1 MSHPHRPGASDS
13 VAVNLRHRIA
23 VLVMILIGVSA
34 VVLFWGDPGLHQV
47 QAPPAHADTRLQAP
61 LAAAPARSHSDPRT
75 LMIPKLGLATD
86 LDSIG
91 LKSDGTV
98 DDPATFV
105 RPSWYRPGV
114 APGDRGSAVILGHV
128 DSYRGPAVFF
138 RLGELTAGDLVE
150 VARTDGS
157 TLRFQ
162 VDHTMTVSKDAFPN
176 QQVYGDHGDAEL
188 QLVTCGGSFDTATRS
203 YRSNVIVFTKLVGS
217 Y

>member
-1 MSHPHRPGASDS
+1 M
-13 VAVNLRHRIA
+13 NLRHRIA
-23 VLVMILIGVSA
+23 VLLIILAGASA
-34 VVLFWGDPGLHQV
+34 VVLIMGGPGLRQV
-47 QAPPAHADTRLQAP
+47 QTPPAHADTRLQAP
-61 LAAAPARSHSDPRT
+61 VVAAPALSHSEPRT
-75 LMIPKLGLATD
+75 LMIPKLGLTTP
-86 LDSIG
+86 LDVIG

-98 DDPATFV
+98 DDPATFT
-105 RPSWYRPGV
+105 RPSWYRPGA

-162 VDHTMTVSKDAFPN
+162 VDHTTTVSKDDFPN

-203 YRSNVIVFTKLVGS
+203 YRSNVIVYTKLVGS